1 MSTLRVNEVQDS
13 TGKIIL
19 RNSGGILQVIQTYV
33 DTPTSQ
39 SISAQTYTDI
49 SGISASIT
57 PSSTSSKI
65 LVHARWFG
73 ETAVVENSGFGLR
86 RNGTIIGAP
95 VTPGLRAAVMTTA
108 SINYGVAADNSST
121 PESAQLWYL
130 DSPNSTSSVTYTM
143 WYSNNSAVTLFSG
156 RTITDTNTFNF
167 ERGTCAMILMEVSA

>member
-19 RNSGGILQVIQTYV
+19 KNSGGILQVIQTYL
-33 DTPTSQ
+33 DTPTTQ
-39 SISAQTYTDI
+39 SITAQTYTDI
-49 SGISASIT
+49 SGMSASIT

-73 ETAVVENSGFGLR
+73 ESSATNEDTGFGLR

-108 SINYGVAADNSST
+108 SLNYFNDNSST

-130 DSPNSTSSVTYTM
+130 DSPSSTSSVTYTM
-143 WYSNNSAVTLFSG
+143 WYSNNSSVTLATN